1 MTRRQYRTAASR
13 SPCLVRVP
21 VTMEAVKVGEG
32 CEAGGSGEGRG
43 VGREEKR
50 FCMEERPVIDPGDDV
65 T

>member
-32 CEAGGSGEGRG
+32 RG